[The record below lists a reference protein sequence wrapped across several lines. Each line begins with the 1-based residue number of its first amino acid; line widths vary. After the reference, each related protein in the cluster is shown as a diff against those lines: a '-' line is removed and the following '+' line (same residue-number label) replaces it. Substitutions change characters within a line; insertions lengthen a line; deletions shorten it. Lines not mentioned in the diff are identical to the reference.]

1 MDNTLLII
9 EENDKETKETEDD
22 PSAKLKLAMA
32 NKKLKEQFFR
42 DNEIN
47 KTTEIMNEEFEN
59 QIDDSIMKME
69 HSVDT
74 YNTDSEDE
82 ASTPSNGNCNSD
94 DNDEYDVASSEKD
107 KNLQAYGQQLPPIM
121 LPFYERRRLSECKEE
136 SETDEEIEP
145 EKLITKPTIIITA
158 ANGTIHKPDISE
170 ISGPVNRFVVTKT
183 KEDDV
188 FKQDNTDNN
197 ATAVK
202 QPVSI
207 LKKTPSP
214 PSQQKSLVNQLPKK
228 IRYEANGLK
237 DISAEKNS
245 QTIHFPCPSGP
256 RTNINNFFSPQ
267 GILNPHLD
275 QRYFDTSLVEIR
287 TSQNQLTTSTKSLDD
302 SNVDKLSDIWI
313 RRTESKEPNSVN
325 DKIKDCS
332 SDSISGS
339 NHKVDVSL
347 VCGYG
352 LSHNLLFFYCILS

>member
-9 EENDKETKETEDD
+9 EENDTETKEMEDD
-22 PSAKLKLAMA
+22 PSAQLKLAMA

-59 QIDDSIMKME
+59 EIDDSIMKME
-69 HSVDT
+69 HCIDS

-82 ASTPSNGNCNSD
+82 TSTPSNGNCNSD
-94 DNDEYDVASSEKD
+94 DNDEYVITSSEDD
-107 KNLQAYGQQLPPIM
+107 KNLQAYGQQLPSIM

-136 SETDEEIEP
+136 SETDEETEP
-145 EKLITKPTIIITA
+145 EKLTKPTIIITA
-158 ANGTIHKPDISE
+158 ANGKIHKPDVSE

-188 FKQDNTDNN
+188 FKSNNTDNN
-197 ATAVK
+197 STAVK

-256 RTNINNFFSPQ
+256 RTNINSLFSPQ

-287 TSQNQLTTSTKSLDD
+287 TSQTQLTTSTKSLDD
-302 SNVDKLSDIWI
+302 SNIRPLSDIWI
-313 RRTESKEPNSVN
+313 KRTESKEPNSVN

-332 SDSISGS
+332 SDSIRGS

-347 VCGYG
+347 
-352 LSHNLLFFYCILS
+352 FYFIPTGTY